1 MSRHNKQAMSDRYL
15 NHYRILGLRPE
26 AGWLELRQ
34 AYKSLVNIWHPDRF
48 QHDAQ
53 KQRLAEEKT
62 KEITQS
68 YKELAEYYKHYG
80 ALPQVFDVPEAPPV
94 VEEAAPA
101 ANDTPEPQPDAANQ
115 DTAPEVDLSAPAPE
129 YGEKKSRFASRAI
142 AAAVLV
148 LIVYLLLPPTQHN
161 GAGDQS
167 RGGNPP
173 GQESDTQSD
182 PGPTPSFPAVEPAPE
197 KESKDTGDTG
207 SFFTVGTS
215 LGEVYAIQGVPTKT
229 DPDVWYY
236 GKSKVYFA
244 KGKVVR
250 WEESPE
256 NPLRAEL
263 NPVMD
268 KIRMAFFGKGST
280 KKQVLAIQGAPD
292 RDAGDVWDYGV
303 SRVYFEDGR
312 VKGWDDSAFN
322 PLKVHH

>member
-1 MSRHNKQAMSDRYL
+1 MSDRYL

-80 ALPQVFDVPEAPPV
+80 ALPQVFDVPEQPV
-94 VEEAAPA
+94 AEQAAPVA
-101 ANDTPEPQPDAANQ
+101 EDPPEQQPDTASPDVVPEIDVSVSAPEPGDN
-115 DTAPEVDLSAPAPE
+115 
-129 YGEKKSRFASRAI
+129 KSRFVSRAI
-142 AAAVLV
+142 AAAVLIFV
-148 LIVYLLLPPTQHN
+148 VYLILPPTQPN
-161 GAGDQS
+161 DTGSQPQS
-167 RGGNPP
+167 GNPP

-182 PGPTPSFPAVEPAPE
+182 PGPSPSSPAVEPVPE
-197 KESKDTGDTG
+197 KETKDTGDTG
-207 SFFTVGTS
+207 SVFTVGTS

-229 DPDVWYY
+229 EPDVWYY

-256 NPLRAEL
+256 NPLQAEL
-263 NPVMD
+263 NPGMD
-268 KIRMAFFGKGST
+268 KTRLTFFDKGST